1 MVKLTFNVPAVK
13 PSAAQLIVIVPAAA
27 LAVQLNRPELLILT
41 PAGVDV
47 KVHVGFVIVSPILLV
62 AVYCILPA
70 VPTIPLIAGAP

>member
-13 PSAAQLIVIVPAAA
+13 LLAAQLIVNVPATA

-41 PAGVDV
+41 PVGVDV
-47 KVHVGFVIVSPILLV
+47 KVHTGFAIVSPMLLV

-70 VPTIPLIAGAP
+70 VPATPLIAGAP